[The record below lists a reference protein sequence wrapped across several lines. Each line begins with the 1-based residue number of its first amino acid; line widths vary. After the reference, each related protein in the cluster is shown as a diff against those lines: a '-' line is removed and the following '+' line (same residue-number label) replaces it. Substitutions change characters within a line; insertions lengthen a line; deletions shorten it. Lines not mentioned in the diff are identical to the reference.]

1 MRQDNSG
8 TVPQSVKYA
17 IVGAGIHG
25 LSTALHL
32 AQMLK
37 KSGRGSGEDILVVD
51 KTAVGAGASG
61 IACGVVRN
69 NYFQPAMRELMA
81 HSVDVWESDAEAY
94 SYHPVGYMQISPEC
108 MRDDV
113 ASIYEQQ
120 RAIGYESV
128 FIDGAEASER
138 YMKGLFDDWQAKGI
152 TSVLHE
158 KRGGYA
164 NNQAS
169 MNGLAAKARGE
180 GVSVITG
187 VEVLGFEFGSN
198 SRAVTGLATS
208 HGRIACE
215 TVVVGVGP
223 WVNTIWNMLDLP
235 KRITV
240 KDLTGQVHR
249 DVPMWKFWCLEE
261 GTLAVDPNMH
271 KTNDGRFP
279 PVLHVDTDAPLYSD
293 RDGRLITEKLWGIYY
308 KPDFNFGGIQGGA
321 SPYKVDQDADAVAV
335 DPYGPESPDFVV
347 GPNFVDMWCS
357 ALAHC
362 QKRFEGQMPH
372 YKTEEKSGGL
382 GCFTP
387 DNFPVFDVFRENVYV
402 IADSNHGYKML
413 GVGKLVAQEIMGEK
427 SALLEPF
434 RFARFEKGELHPT
447 SHSPFPWS

>member
-1 MRQDNSG
+1 M
-8 TVPQSVKYA
+8 TIPQATKYA

-25 LSTALHL
+25 LSTAYHL

-37 KSGRGSGEDILVVD
+37 ATGRGSGKDIIIVD
-51 KTAVGAGASG
+51 KTAVAAGASG

-81 HSVDVWESDAEAY
+81 HSVDVWESDAEVF

-108 MRDDV
+108 MREDV

-120 RAIGYESV
+120 KAIGYESV
-128 FIDGAEASER
+128 FIEGADASAK
-138 YMKGLFDDWQAKGI
+138 YMKGLFDDWQARGI

-164 NNQAS
+164 NNKAS
-169 MNGLAAKARGE
+169 MYGLAAKAENE
-180 GVSVITG
+180 GVRILSGI
-187 VEVLGFEFGSN
+187 EVQSFEFGSN
-198 SRAVTGLATS
+198 SGAVMALNTNE
-208 HGRIACE
+208 GRITCE

-223 WVNTIWNMLDLP
+223 WVNRIWNLLELP

-240 KDLTGQVHR
+240 KSNGKLHT

-261 GTLAVDPNMH
+261 GTLGVDPQMH
-271 KTNDGRFP
+271 RTNDGRFP

-293 RDGRLITEKLWGIYY
+293 RDGKLITEKLWGIYY
-308 KPDFNFGGIQGGA
+308 KPDFSFGGVQGGA
-321 SPYKVDQDADAVAV
+321 SPYKVDQDPDKVAV
-335 DPYGPESPDFVV
+335 DPYGPESPEFVV
-347 GPNFVDMWCS
+347 GEDFIDMWCS

-372 YKTEEKSGGL
+372 YKKEENSGGL

-387 DNFPVFDVFRENVYV
+387 DNFPVFDLFRENVYV
-402 IADSNHGYKML
+402 IADSNHGYKMI
-413 GVGKLVAQEIMGEK
+413 GVGKLVAQELMGEK

-434 RFARFEKGELHPT
+434 RFARFAKGELHPT

>member
-1 MRQDNSG
+1 MGEANNG
-8 TVPQSVKYA
+8 KVPQAVKYA
-17 IVGAGIHG
+17 IIGAGIHG

-37 KSGRGSGEDILVVD
+37 KTGRGSGEDILVVD
-51 KTAVGAGASG
+51 KTAVAAGASG

-81 HSVDVWESDAEAY
+81 HSVDIWERNAEAL

-108 MRDDV
+108 MHEDV

-120 RAIGYESV
+120 RDIGYESV
-128 FIDGAEASER
+128 FIEGAEDSAR
-138 YMKGLFDDWQAKGI
+138 YMKSLFDDWQAQGI

-169 MNGLAAKARGE
+169 MHGLAAKAKGE
-180 GVSVITG
+180 GVSILTG

-198 SRAVTGLATS
+198 SRAVTGLDTNQ
-208 HGRIACE
+208 GRIACE

-223 WVNTIWNMLDLP
+223 WVNYIWNMLELP
-235 KRITV
+235 KKIAV
-240 KDLTGQVHR
+240 KDLTGKVHEN
-249 DVPMWKFWCLEE
+249 VPMWKFWCLQE
-261 GTLAVDPNMH
+261 GTLGVDPTFH
-271 KTNDGRFP
+271 RTNDGKFP
-279 PVLHVDTDAPLYSD
+279 PVLHVDTDAPLYSN
-293 RDGRLITEKLWGIYY
+293 RDGRLITDKIWGIYY
-308 KPDFNFGGIQGGA
+308 KPDFNYGGVQGGA
-321 SPYKVDQDADAVAV
+321 SPYKVDQDPDRVAV
-335 DPYGPESPDFVV
+335 DPYGPDSPEFVV
-347 GPNFVDMWCS
+347 GDDFLDMWCS
-357 ALAHC
+357 ALAHT
-362 QKRFEGQMPH
+362 QKRFEGKMPL
-372 YKTEEKSGGL
+372 YKKEERSGGL

-387 DNFPVFDVFRENVYV
+387 DSFPVFDTFRENVYV
-402 IADSNHGYKML
+402 IADSNHGYKMI
-413 GVGKLVAQEIMGEK
+413 GVGELVAQEIMGEK

>member
-1 MRQDNSG
+1 MTAPSS
-8 TVPQSVKYA
+8 TKYA
-17 IVGAGIHG
+17 IIGAGIHG

-32 AQMLK
+32 AEMLK
-37 KSGRGSGEDILVVD
+37 ASGKGSGEDILVVD
-51 KTAVGAGASG
+51 KGTVGSGASG
-61 IACGVVRN
+61 IACGVIRN

-81 HSVDVWESDAEAY
+81 HSVDIWESDPKAY

-108 MRDDV
+108 MREDV

-120 RAIGYESV
+120 KAIGYESV
-128 FIDGAEASER
+128 FVDGADASMK
-138 YMKGLFDDWQAKGI
+138 YMKGLFEDWQAQGI

-164 NNQAS
+164 NNMAS
-169 MNGLAAKARGE
+169 MLGLAAKAKSQ
-180 GVSVITG
+180 GVSILSG
-187 VEVLGFEFGSN
+187 VEVQGFEFGSN
-198 SRAVTGLATS
+198 SKAVTALLTNQ
-208 HGRIACE
+208 GRIACDI
-215 TVVVGVGP
+215 VVVGVGP
-223 WVNTIWNMLDLP
+223 WVNRIWNLLELP
-235 KRITV
+235 KSISV
-240 KDLTGQVHR
+240 KSNGTMYHN
-249 DVPMWKFWCLEE
+249 VPMWKFWCLEE
-261 GTLAVDPNMH
+261 GTLGIDPELH

-279 PVLHVDTDAPLYSD
+279 PVIHVDTDAPLYSD
-293 RDGRLITEKLWGIYY
+293 RDGKLITDKLWGIYY
-308 KPDFNFGGIQGGA
+308 KPDFSFGGIQGGA
-321 SPYKVDQDADAVAV
+321 SPYKVEQEADLVAV

-347 GPNFVDMWCS
+347 GEEFVDMWCS

-362 QKRFEGQMPH
+362 QKRFEGKIPY

-413 GVGKLVAQEIMGEK
+413 GVGKLVAQELMGEK

-434 RFARFEKGELHPT
+434 RLARFEKGELHPT

>member
-1 MRQDNSG
+1 M
-8 TVPQSVKYA
+8 TTPQATKFA
-17 IVGAGIHG
+17 IIGAGIHG

-37 KSGRGSGEDILVVD
+37 ASGKGSGADILVVD
-51 KTAVGAGASG
+51 KTAIAAGASG

-81 HSVDVWESDAEAY
+81 HSVEVWESDPKAY

-108 MRDDV
+108 MRADV
-113 ASIYEQQ
+113 ALIYEQQ
-120 RAIGYESV
+120 QAIGYESV
-128 FIDGAEASER
+128 FVDGAEASTR
-138 YMKGLFDDWQAKGI
+138 YMKGLFDDWQAQGI

-164 NNQAS
+164 NNVAS
-169 MNGLAAKARGE
+169 MQGLAAKAEAE
-180 GVSVITG
+180 GVRVLTG
-187 VEVLGFEFGSN
+187 IEVLDFEFGSN
-198 SRAVTGLATS
+198 SGAVTALNTNE
-208 HGRIACE
+208 GRIACE

-223 WVNTIWNMLDLP
+223 WVNKIWNLLELP
-235 KRITV
+235 KKIDVNSNGTLH
-240 KDLTGQVHR
+240 K

-261 GTLAVDPNMH
+261 GTLGVDPQMH
-271 KTNDGRFP
+271 RTNDGNFP
-279 PVLHVDTDAPLYSD
+279 PVLHVDTDAPLYSQ
-293 RDGRLITEKLWGIYY
+293 RDGRLITDKIWGIYY

-321 SPYKVDQDADAVAV
+321 SPYKVEQDPDQVAV
-335 DPYGPESPDFVV
+335 DPYGPESPEFVV
-347 GPNFVDMWCS
+347 GEDFIDMWCS

-362 QKRFEGQMPH
+362 QKRFEGKMPL
-372 YKTEEKSGGL
+372 YRREENSGGL

-413 GVGKLVAQEIMGEK
+413 GVGKLVAQELMGEK

-434 RFARFEKGELHPT
+434 RFARFAKGELHPT